1 MRKFSRQNF
10 ATKVRKSKK
19 FNHFLQLGQLKEGH
33 ISFNSICVKMNLDY
47 TIIY

>member
-19 FNHFLQLGQLKEGH
+19 FYNFLQLGQLKEGH
-33 ISFNSICVKMNLDY
+33 MSFNSICVKMNLAH
-47 TIIY
+47 TNIY